1 MKQEYKEKLES
12 FAQKNKIILGALA
25 VAVIA
30 SSAAT
35 MVTFADEQRSS
46 NYDDDE
52 HRGGHFHEMDEDER
66 AEHREEMKEKFEEAR
81 VAVKNNDFE
90 AWQDALE
97 DHPKGEEF
105 ATQEKFDILVQA
117 HELREAGDEDAA
129 KELLK
134 DSGLHP
140 HGKRA
145 FGKFKGGEK
154 HGEMKEI
161 MENGDYDAWA
171 EKMSEKGHIDESLI
185 TPENFER
192 LQQAH
197 ELHVEGD
204 HDAAREIMQ
213 DVFGEDWKPKH
224 PRGEHGDGEMRAERF
239 EDGERGER
247 PQFEAEQQRDGEN
260 EGRPN
265 FRRGPRQR

>member
-1 MKQEYKEKLES
+1 MKQEYKEKLEN
-12 FAQKNKIILGALA
+12 FTQKNKIILGALA
-25 VAVIA
+25 VAVVA

-35 MVTFADEQRSS
+35 MATFADEYSEH
-46 NYDDDE
+46 YDDDD
-52 HRGGHFHEMDEDER
+52 HRGGHYHEMDEDER
-66 AEHREEMKEKFEEAR
+66 AEHREEMKEKFEETR
-81 VAVKNNDFE
+81 TAVENNDFE
-90 AWQDALE
+90 AWQKALE

-105 ATQEKFDILVQA
+105 ATQEKFNILVQA

-134 DSGLHP
+134 DSGMHP

-171 EKMSEKGHIDESLI
+171 EKMSEKDRFDESLI
-185 TPENFER
+185 TQENFER

-197 ELHVEGD
+197 ELHQEGD

-213 DVFGEDWKPKH
+213 DVFGEDWKAKH
-224 PRGEHGDGEMRAERF
+224 PRGERGDGEMKAKRF
-239 EDGERGER
+239 KGGER
-247 PQFEAEQQRDGEN
+247 PERPQLDAGEQGE
-260 EGRPN
+260 E
-265 FRRGPRQR
+265 QS